1 MCGISGIFDPRGGV
15 RREQLLRMAR
25 AQAHRGPDG
34 EGAWVAADARLGLSH
49 VRLSIIDHSTNAAQ
63 PMSTIDGRATLC
75 FNGEIYNHAALR
87 AELDTEGVRF
97 VTDHSDTEVLLLAL
111 RHWGVDATLARLNG
125 MFAFAYTD
133 RDAQRLWLVRDRI
146 GIKPLYHAALPGGG
160 LAFASE
166 AKALL
171 AHPALDARLDHRS
184 FRHYLSFRAVPAPAT
199 LFEGVRQLGAGE
211 LLELSLADGAL
222 RQRRW
227 WDVLESAQ
235 TPPATEA
242 AAHDRLEELLGSS
255 VDHRLVADVPV
266 GLFLSG
272 GVDSAYLL
280 ESVAERR
287 NRPSTFTL
295 TYPGQA
301 DYDEG
306 AAALSRARSARADH
320 HEVALCPDEY
330 GRALTR
336 VAWHQDEPIA
346 APICTSVYLLSRAA
360 RRANV
365 PVILAGEGADEL
377 FVGYRSWIR
386 LRDAERLNRRVP
398 DLPGRL
404 LRRGASALCN
414 PFLSWLS
421 PEREMLH
428 RAASGQP
435 LFQGGAL
442 DFGADAKSR
451 LIGPAVGARDADT
464 YAEVIA
470 PLRADFVA
478 RRDADDLTAWMSY
491 IDLRFRLPQ
500 LMLPRLD
507 KMGMAFGIEGR
518 VPFLDHR
525 IAEFTFGLPAA
536 WRGGVGHEPKALF
549 KRVAERKLPRAFVRA
564 EKRGFQAP
572 VKEWKDGPFGDRAL
586 PALAAFAERTGLFDE
601 HALTSLISTG
611 GDRLWFS
618 LFNFVLWHGLY
629 LENPVSDLLPEL
641 DDLRPRTHLAA

>member
-1 MCGISGIFDPRGGV
+1 MCGISGSFDPRGNV
-15 RREQLLRMAR
+15 RHAELVRMAD

-34 EGAWVAADARLGLSH
+34 RGVWIAPDARLGLSH
-49 VRLSIIDHSTNAAQ
+49 VRLSIVDLSTQAAQ
-63 PMSTIDGRATLC
+63 PMTTADGGATLC
-75 FNGEIYNHAALR
+75 FNGEIYNHADLR
-87 AELDTEGVRF
+87 AELEAQGVRF
-97 VTDHSDTEVLLLAL
+97 VTDHSDTEVLLQAL
-111 RHWGVDATLARLNG
+111 RHWGIEATLERLNG
-125 MFAFAYTD
+125 MFAYAYTD
-133 RDAQRLWLVRDRI
+133 RATQRLWLVRDRL

-166 AKALL
+166 AKALF

-211 LLELSLADGAL
+211 LLELDLASGAL

-227 WDVLESAQ
+227 WDVLDSAQ
-235 TPPATEA
+235 SPPPTEA
-242 AAHDRLEELLGSS
+242 AAHDRLEELLGAS
-255 VDHRLVADVPV
+255 VDLRSTADVPV

-280 ESVAERR
+280 ECLAERR
-287 NRPSTFTL
+287 ERPSTFTL
-295 TYPGQA
+295 TYPDQA
-301 DYDEG
+301 EYDEG
-306 AAALSRARSARADH
+306 AQALSRARAARADH
-320 HEVALCPDEY
+320 HEVALDSTDY
-330 GRALTR
+330 GQALAR

-346 APICTSVYLLSRAA
+346 APVCTSVYMLSRAA

-386 LRDAERLNRRVP
+386 LRDAERLNQRVP
-398 DLPGRL
+398 ELPGRL
-404 LRRGASALCN
+404 LRRGAHAVCS
-414 PFLSWLS
+414 PFLSWLA
-421 PEREMLH
+421 PEREVLR
-428 RAASGQP
+428 RAARGEP

-442 DFGADAKSR
+442 DFGEAAKAQ

-478 RRDADDLTAWMSY
+478 RRDAEDLTAWMSY
-491 IDLRFRLPQ
+491 VDLRFRLPQ

-525 IAEFTFGLPAA
+525 IAEFTLGLPPK
-536 WRGGVGHEPKALF
+536 WRGGVGQEPKALF

-564 EKRGFQAP
+564 TKRGFRAP
-572 VKEWKDGPFGDRAL
+572 VKEWKGGPFGGRAL
-586 PALAAFAERTGLFDE
+586 PALTAFAERTGLFDS
-601 HALTSLISTG
+601 HALASLLSTG

-641 DDLRPRTHLAA
+641 DDLRPGTHRAA